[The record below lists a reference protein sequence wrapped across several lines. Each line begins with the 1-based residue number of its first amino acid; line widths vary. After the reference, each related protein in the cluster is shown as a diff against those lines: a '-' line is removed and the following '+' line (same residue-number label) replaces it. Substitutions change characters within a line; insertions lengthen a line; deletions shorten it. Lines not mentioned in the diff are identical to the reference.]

1 MPIFEYRC
9 AKCRHKSSVF
19 WRSISAVDHSKAR
32 CSKCGSAELT
42 RLVSKVRVIRGA
54 SKSAPESDAPGGG
67 DLDANMMNEL
77 GGLDENDPRSLGR
90 FMRKMS
96 AETGEEM
103 GPEFN
108 EIVGRL
114 EKGEDPEKIEQ
125 SMGDILGEGAGGEM
139 GGPGGMGGMGMPGG
153 MMDDDMG
160 SVSEPID

>member
-1 MPIFEYRC
+1 
-9 AKCRHKSSVF
+9 
-19 WRSISAVDHSKAR
+19 
-32 CSKCGSAELT
+32 
-42 RLVSKVRVIRGA
+42 
-54 SKSAPESDAPGGG
+54 
-67 DLDANMMNEL
+67 
-77 GGLDENDPRSLGR
+77 
-90 FMRKMS
+90 
-96 AETGEEM
+96 M